1 MKNIR
6 LDFPF
11 LRTKDSFIYFDNAAT
26 THKPQA
32 VLDAM
37 NSFYAY
43 SNAQVH
49 RGVYRAQEHA
59 TQLYEDARAKVA
71 HFIGARSA
79 SEIVFTRGTTDG
91 INCVAATWAAHNLCK
106 GDEIL
111 ITQME
116 HHSNLLP
123 WQRLAQEKGI
133 VLKYIP
139 VTDNGTLD
147 LSTLSTVLTPLTKLV
162 AVTQVSNALGTIN
175 DVATIIDSAHAVG
188 AKVLVDAAQSIA
200 HQRINVQKMDP
211 DFVVFS
217 GHKMFG
223 PTGVGVLYS
232 RQELHDNFP
241 PYQVGGGMV
250 HHADFTTAS
259 WLNMPHRL
267 EAGTPPIA
275 EVIGLAA
282 AIEYMHNSID
292 YTWLQQ
298 HEAQMTALLIDALAA
313 IPSIRLLGPIHQL
326 RTHGHMLS
334 FVVDGMHAHDVAAY
348 LDQHGICVR
357 AGHHC
362 AQPLAGVLQYDA
374 SVRVSFSCYNTL
386 EEVEVLIAAI
396 KKLFC

>member
-11 LRTKDSFIYFDNAAT
+11 LNKQDNVIYFDNAAT
-26 THKPQA
+26 THKPQT

-37 NSFYAY
+37 NSFYAH

-59 TQLYEDARAKVA
+59 THLYEQAREKVA

-79 SEIVFTRGTTDG
+79 SEIIFTRGTTDG
-91 INCVAATWAAHNLCK
+91 INCVAATWAAHNLRK

-111 ITQME
+111 VTQME

-123 WQRLAQEKGI
+123 WQRLAQDKGI
-133 VLKYIP
+133 TLKYIS
-139 VTDNGTLD
+139 VTEHGSLD
-147 LSTLSTVLTPLTKLV
+147 LSTLSTLLTSTTKLV
-162 AVTQVSNALGTIN
+162 AVTQVSNALGTVN
-175 DVATIIDSAHAVG
+175 DIATIIDSAHAVG

-200 HQRINVQKMDP
+200 HQRIDVQQLNP
-211 DFVVFS
+211 DFLVFS
-217 GHKMFG
+217 GHKMLG
-223 PTGVGVLYS
+223 PTGVGVLYIK
-232 RQELHDNFP
+232 QELHEHFP
-241 PYQVGGGMV
+241 PYQLGGGMV
-250 HHADFTTAS
+250 YHADFTTAS
-259 WLNMPHRL
+259 WLKMPHRL

-282 AIEYMHNSID
+282 AIEYMHNTID

-298 HEAQMTALLIDALAA
+298 HEAQMTAKLIDALAT
-313 IPSIRLLGPIHQL
+313 IPSIRVLGPINQL
-326 RTHGHMLS
+326 RTHGHMVS

-348 LDQHGICVR
+348 LDKRGMYVR

-362 AQPLAGVLQYDA
+362 AQPLASVLHYDA

-386 EEVEVLIAAI
+386 QEVEVLIAAL
-396 KKLFC
+396 KKLVA